1 MKRLNF
7 LNQKH
12 FSYLFISITLLAI
25 CFSLFFSFSTASAS
39 AMTSNINTKLL
50 IILDDSKQKPS
61 FPDEYNDI
69 VEYVYLSDV
78 SMSDN
83 THIAYAVTKEIA
95 QNEYVNPI
103 LKYAYMENDARI
115 YIYGNL
121 TISEFKNIMDIDTY
135 SVLTDIYDENGVI
148 GETAKMS
155 FSKEQ
160 EDNKVEQVISLSQ
173 NAQYQSLIAS
183 VPNATSEILETIIV
197 SHYADTFV
205 NPMTYATIVKNG
217 FNYRTYANFYSD
229 PVSPLDFAYLNI
241 DYYLYKIEEE
251 AIANYDY
258 FAIRVNVNPICENTA
273 LRWVCEDFQVKLS
286 LPKTNDH
293 IYEYGPYS
301 TNKANNISVQ
311 LGFGASGVSGSV
323 GFTFAPGSKPDI
335 KTSFN
340 STDRTILWKVDR
352 HWFFGASLNNKLYPF
367 GASWASAGRYAAINI
382 SSYVNFAYDHK
393 SSWNDIQVRY
403 SY

>member
-121 TISEFKNIMDIDTY
+121 TISEFKNIMDIDT
-135 SVLTDIYDENGVI
+135 
-148 GETAKMS
+148 
-155 FSKEQ
+155 
-160 EDNKVEQVISLSQ
+160 
-173 NAQYQSLIAS
+173 
-183 VPNATSEILETIIV
+183 
-197 SHYADTFV
+197 
-205 NPMTYATIVKNG
+205 
-217 FNYRTYANFYSD
+217 
-229 PVSPLDFAYLNI
+229 
-241 DYYLYKIEEE
+241 
-251 AIANYDY
+251 
-258 FAIRVNVNPICENTA
+258 
-273 LRWVCEDFQVKLS
+273 
-286 LPKTNDH
+286 
-293 IYEYGPYS
+293 
-301 TNKANNISVQ
+301 
-311 LGFGASGVSGSV
+311 
-323 GFTFAPGSKPDI
+323 
-335 KTSFN
+335 
-340 STDRTILWKVDR
+340 
-352 HWFFGASLNNKLYPF
+352 
-367 GASWASAGRYAAINI
+367 
-382 SSYVNFAYDHK
+382 
-393 SSWNDIQVRY
+393 
-403 SY
+403 